1 MEEKYE
7 AVKITLRDDMRLI
20 ADLDKKVKMLNNTA
34 FEASNALETL
44 ENEYQS
50 LLSDHSKLVDDHQ
63 HSLLCLNQ
71 LTKRGETLQE
81 DKRKLEEEVF
91 RLQVRAAAGFEEL
104 TPRPSFAGI
113 YEALG
118 TEQPVIPRTE
128 DQVKA
133 LEKLLKAIQRK
144 AARPHL
150 TRKFPSP
157 DSRDSTPKS

>member
-20 ADLDKKVKMLNNTA
+20 ADLDKKVKMLNKTA

-63 HSLLCLNQ
+63 HSILCLNQ
-71 LTKRGETLQE
+71 LTKRCETLQE
-81 DKRKLEEEVF
+81 DKRRLEEEVY

-118 TEQPVIPRTE
+118 TEQPIVTRTE
-128 DQVKA
+128 DQVKT
-133 LEKLLKAIQRK
+133 LEKLLRAIQRK
-144 AARPHL
+144 ASRPRL
-150 TRKFPSP
+150 TRKAPSP